1 MQLHQLKPTTKS
13 RKRKRVGRGGKRGTY
28 SGRGMKGQK
37 SRAGHKIR
45 PAERD
50 LIQRL
55 PKLRGFKFKSL
66 KLKPAVINL
75 SDLEKKLKDN
85 IINRQTLL
93 EAGLIRKSD
102 KKVKILG
109 NGEIKKPFVI
119 EGLKVYPVGSRR
131 LSFGVSKKAKIKIE
145 AAGGQVLLQK

>member
-13 RKRKRVGRGGKRGTY
+13 KNKKRIGRGGKRGTY
-28 SGRGMKGQK
+28 SGRGQKGQK
-37 SRAGHKIR
+37 SRAGHVIR

-66 KLKPAVINL
+66 KPKPVVLNL
-75 SDLEKKLKDN
+75 GDLEEKISAGGGSAFGGKDN
-85 IINRQTLL
+85 IINMQTLL

-102 KKVKILG
+102 KEVKILG
-109 NGEIKKPFVI
+109 NGVIKRPIKI
-119 EGLKVYPVGSRR
+119 EGLKV
-131 LSFGVSKKAKIKIE
+131 SKSAKDKIE
-145 AAGGQVLLQK
+145 FAGGKVI